1 MLQKPVGLR
10 ALHGLQRGA
19 LLCERGVKFVVAAAL
34 LLGAF
39 DQRAQPV
46 GGLEQ
51 SVLLCRQGLP
61 SMQGV
66 SSAASSAGRSAAM
79 ERTLSV
85 SSAL

>member
-19 LLCERGVKFVVAAAL
+19 LLRERGVKFVVAAAL

-46 GGLEQ
+46 GSLE
-51 SVLLCRQGLP
+51 
-61 SMQGV
+61 QGV
-66 SSAASSAGRSAAM
+66 SSAASSAGSRAAM